1 MHFPATT
8 VIRINIKYVYI
19 YDVNLNQVSVH
30 RFAKKLRTLNA
41 MRWYGMKR
49 GAMRWLRSRSV
60 SMNTISDRDIIVN
73 VIFIIYCMSA
83 RSICRNR
90 RAKNV
95 WIWVQ
100 KLAVQLKSDLSQKPK
115 CESSIWVLMIF
126 LFMERSI
133 HLKRCTKTL
142 TKSQAPWRIHGPQRN
157 TALIVVN

>member
-41 MRWYGMKR
+41 MKR

-95 WIWVQ
+95 
-100 KLAVQLKSDLSQKPK
+100 
-115 CESSIWVLMIF
+115 
-126 LFMERSI
+126 
-133 HLKRCTKTL
+133 
-142 TKSQAPWRIHGPQRN
+142 
-157 TALIVVN
+157 